1 MTLAFLSH
9 TASYIPHGH
18 CYLWET
24 PLVTLHVASDGL
36 IAIAYFSIPLLLI
49 YFIRQRHDL
58 PFPGIF
64 WLFSGFIVSCGIT
77 HLLAIWTL
85 WHPDYWLAGA
95 AKAFTAWIS
104 MTTAIWLL
112 PSLRKAL
119 ALPSLTEMRDLNES
133 LRQEINE
140 RKQMAAA
147 LKESELK
154 FRGIFDQ
161 MYQFIGLLTPEGI
174 LLEVNHTALEFGGI
188 ELDDAQG
195 QPFWEIVWW
204 QISLATQE
212 KLREAIARAAQ
223 GEFVRYEVEVQGAQG
238 QVVTLDF
245 SLRPV
250 LDDAGNVVLL
260 IPEGRDISDRIQAE
274 KALQLQAVITR
285 NMAEGVC
292 LVRADNGV
300 IVYANPKFERMFGYD
315 SGELNGQSAAIIN
328 HPNADMTP
336 EAIVIAIREAVL
348 AKKEATY
355 EIYNVKKD
363 GTPFWCEATT
373 SVFDHPDYGPV
384 FVAVQQDISDRKAAE
399 AQAQIKASLEE
410 KELLLKEIY
419 HRVKNNLQV
428 IFSLLNL
435 QANNLSDAHAK
446 AAIRESQNRI
456 IAMSLVHE
464 KLYQSHDLAHIELSE
479 YVTSL
484 AKSLLETYR
493 SEVGQISLDVKIAA
507 CHLDIETAIPCG
519 LILNE
524 LIANSLKYAYP
535 QGQPGRLSIA
545 SNDSDSQQ
553 IILTI
558 KDDGIG
564 LPQDFDLQ
572 RVTSLGLKLV
582 SNLAKQLRG
591 EIKIIPSWPGTEF
604 KLCFPQPQG

>member
-1 MTLAFLSH
+1 MTLAFLFN

-18 CYLWET
+18 CYLWQT

-36 IAIAYFSIPLLLI
+36 IAIAYLSIPLLLV
-49 YFIRQRHDL
+49 YFIRQRPDL

-64 WLFSGFIVSCGIT
+64 WLFSGFIVSCGVT
-77 HLLAIWTL
+77 HLFEIWTL

-112 PSLRKAL
+112 PSLQKAL
-119 ALPSLTEMRDLNES
+119 ALPNLTEMRDLNES
-133 LRQEINE
+133 LRQEIND

-147 LKESELK
+147 LKASELK

-174 LLEVNHTALEFGGI
+174 LLEANRTALEFGNVT
-188 ELDDAQG
+188 LDDVLG
-195 QPFWEIVWW
+195 KPFWETIWW
-204 QISLATQE
+204 QISPATQAHL
-212 KLREAIARAAQ
+212 KAAIARAAQ
-223 GEFVRYEVEVQGAQG
+223 GEFVRYEVEVQGAADN
-238 QVVTLDF
+238 VITLDF

-250 LDDAGNVVLL
+250 LDDTGQVVLL

-274 KALQLQAVITR
+274 KALQLQAIITR
-285 NMAEGVC
+285 NMAEGIC
-292 LVRADNGV
+292 LVRADNGM

-315 SGELNGQSAAIIN
+315 SGELNGQHVAIVN
-328 HPNADMTP
+328 HPDAELTP
-336 EAIVIAIREAVL
+336 AAVVDAIRAAVL
-348 AKKEATY
+348 ANQESTY
-355 EIYNVKKD
+355 EVYNIKKD

-384 FVAVQQDISDRKAAE
+384 LVAVQQDISDRKAAA
-399 AQAQIKASLEE
+399 AQAQIKASLAE

-435 QANNLSDAHAK
+435 QANNLSDTHAK

-456 IAMSLVHE
+456 IAMSLIHE
-464 KLYQSHDLAHIELSE
+464 KLYQSNDLAHIELSE

-493 SEVGQISLDVKIAA
+493 SEVGEVTLDIKIAA

-524 LIANSLKYAYP
+524 LITNSLKYAYP
-535 QGQPGRLSIA
+535 QSQSGRLSIE
-545 SNDSDSQQ
+545 SSDSDAQQ

-564 LPQDFDLQ
+564 LPQDFELQ
-572 RVTSLGLKLV
+572 RVASLGLKLV

-591 EIKIIPSWPGTEF
+591 EIKIVPTWPGTKFE
-604 KLCFPQPQG
+604 LSFPQPQG

>member
-1 MTLAFLSH
+1 MLALLPN

-18 CYLWET
+18 CYLWQT
-24 PLVTLHVASDGL
+24 PLVTLHVAADSL

-49 YFIRQRHDL
+49 YFIRQRRDL

-77 HLLAIWTL
+77 HLFAIWTL
-85 WHPDYWLAGA
+85 WHPTYWLSGA

-104 MTTAIWLL
+104 ITTAIWLL

-119 ALPSLTEMRDLNES
+119 ALPSLTEMRNLNEN
-133 LRQEINE
+133 LRQEIDD
-140 RKQMAAA
+140 RKQIEIA
-147 LKESELK
+147 LKKSELK

-174 LLEVNHTALEFGGI
+174 LLEANRAALEFGGTEI
-188 ELDDAQG
+188 EAVRG
-195 QPFWEIVWW
+195 KPFWEIVWW
-204 QISLATQE
+204 QISPQTQAR
-212 KLREAIARAAQ
+212 LREAIAQAAQ
-223 GEFVRYEVEVQGAQG
+223 GEFVRYEVEVQGANG
-238 QVVTLDF
+238 AVITIDF

-250 LDDAGNVVLL
+250 LDEAGQVVLL

-285 NMAEGVC
+285 NMAEGIC
-292 LVRADNGV
+292 LVRADNGI

-315 SGELNGQSAAIIN
+315 SGELNGQPVAVVN
-328 HPNADMTP
+328 HPDAAMSP
-336 EAIVIAIREAVL
+336 EVVMGSIRDLVL

-355 EIYNVKKD
+355 EVYNIKKD
-363 GTPFWCEATT
+363 GTPVWCEATT
-373 SVFDHPDYGPV
+373 AVFDHPDYGTV
-384 FVAVQQDISDRKAAE
+384 LVAVQQDISDRKTAE

-435 QANNLSDAHAK
+435 QANNLDDAHAK
-446 AAIRESQNRI
+446 AALRESQNRI

-464 KLYQSHDLAHIELSE
+464 KLYQSSDLAHIELSD

-493 SEVGQISLDVKIAA
+493 FEVSKVSLDIKIAH
-507 CHLDIETAIPCG
+507 CCLDIETAIPCG

-524 LIANSLKYAYP
+524 LITNSLKYAYP
-535 QGQPGRLSIA
+535 QGQPGILSIE
-545 SNDSDSQQ
+545 SKSSDARR
-553 IILTI
+553 IVLTI
-558 KDDGIG
+558 RDNGIG
-564 LPQDFDLQ
+564 LSPGFDLQ
-572 RVTSLGLKLV
+572 QISSLGLQLV
-582 SNLAKQLRG
+582 RNLAKQLRG
-591 EIKIIPSWPGTEF
+591 EIQIVPSSLGTEF
-604 KLCFPQPQG
+604 ELSFPQP